1 MRSILEDLSENHT
14 RDIILALQETWKYE
28 IPAGFRKEFQE
39 QYHFV
44 HESAMNVNQ
53 HRRKGRPY
61 GGIAFIIS
69 RSIAFQIKYTN
80 SRCLSILLTHHNI
93 LVHNVYM
100 PSQDRRQT
108 VEVNMERLM
117 EALGHFEAAHGC
129 TDETVDCIA
138 LGDFNAS
145 PLDNTERSRMINRA
159 LEEKSY
165 DLQTDTK
172 FLPPTEYSHKA
183 GRLIDRIVAT
193 TSISN
198 IFSSVNI
205 KHSYYDSDHFPIVAT
220 VAIESQPTAHQPIQN
235 TSLCWSKATEKAIF
249 SYSQLL
255 QKKCKKTLNK
265 FGQNKIN
272 GAELYSETVQ
282 NMQDAAF
289 TCIPKC
295 SNKVKKRHNI
305 PMWRERMTSFQ
316 SDVEYWT
323 QLQFLHGGPNH
334 CPVVITQQLRLSKS
348 RYRHQIRQLRREV
361 ESNIAEATTLQNC
374 HKQLFKKTKSPAPA
388 MIDGHSRAAQPEMW
402 RKHFRE
408 VFNADEFPYQGN
420 LLNDISAKLTN
431 ADIQQF
437 KYVQCSEINDILP
450 LINSDKS
457 YKRHHHWQK
466 LHSKTHSAIHCL
478 AEIFNFWIKSILN
491 NSTTID
497 WDFFL
502 TNLNL
507 IPKSGK
513 KDLSVKKSWRPISI
527 GSSENW
533 ILEKVVLNR
542 LSSYVQTKNCQ
553 FGYKQNHGTSHAIE
567 LVRELE
573 RNHDAHICLLDAS
586 SAFDKLSWSRIKD
599 QLIKRNV
606 PFTLIK
612 IIMSQ
617 LFSTKIRICGTE
629 IIYPRVGVKQGGVLS
644 GVLFSCCYDDLV
656 EELERTGIGVLVKTL
671 TKFILL
677 CTIVYA
683 DDVVLIA
690 SSPYGL
696 RKLIGKTL
704 LFANMYN
711 DITFNPSKSWILRL
725 GPHTRPPVSV
735 CNIPTTE
742 CHVYLGVEIG
752 RQADPQKAAAAKLYC
767 NTNKLF
773 LQNKHVKKCN
783 TNVKNVCINSYGN
796 VYCIENFLE
805 TSSKLRRAHR
815 YMTKCVHSNWVQFAD
830 LDGPNIRS
838 RRLYTVFELDSIE
851 VIHRR
856 RRNNFLIKAA
866 SHENT
871 LISGVI
877 GNLPR
882 ITA

>member
-1 MRSILEDLSENHT
+1 MEREPQNSPESPKRLHLHQKDLCGQLTRKRKQRVDHEKYGTDIPRRIEGSRNSQSNGTENRSVLERRRPQTGEREEIEGSIISDHEISLCSSYVTPRATTNGHNSQTRQLLPGNSSDCASLEGANTRSDETTFNKPNVAIASFNCFNWKSDIMRSILEDLSENHT

-117 EALGHFEAAHGC
+117 EALGHFEAAHGS

-255 QKKCKKTLNK
+255 EKKCKKTLNK
-265 FGQNKIN
+265 FSQNKIN

-334 CPVVITQQLRLSKS
+334 CPIVITQQLRLSKS

-457 YKRHHHWQK
+457 YKQHHH
-466 LHSKTHSAIHCL
+466 
-478 AEIFNFWIKSILN
+478 
-491 NSTTID
+491 
-497 WDFFL
+497 
-502 TNLNL
+502 
-507 IPKSGK
+507 
-513 KDLSVKKSWRPISI
+513 
-527 GSSENW
+527 
-533 ILEKVVLNR
+533 
-542 LSSYVQTKNCQ
+542 
-553 FGYKQNHGTSHAIE
+553 
-567 LVRELE
+567 
-573 RNHDAHICLLDAS
+573 
-586 SAFDKLSWSRIKD
+586 
-599 QLIKRNV
+599 
-606 PFTLIK
+606 
-612 IIMSQ
+612 
-617 LFSTKIRICGTE
+617 
-629 IIYPRVGVKQGGVLS
+629 
-644 GVLFSCCYDDLV
+644 
-656 EELERTGIGVLVKTL
+656 
-671 TKFILL
+671 
-677 CTIVYA
+677 
-683 DDVVLIA
+683 
-690 SSPYGL
+690 
-696 RKLIGKTL
+696 
-704 LFANMYN
+704 
-711 DITFNPSKSWILRL
+711 
-725 GPHTRPPVSV
+725 
-735 CNIPTTE
+735 
-742 CHVYLGVEIG
+742 
-752 RQADPQKAAAAKLYC
+752 
-767 NTNKLF
+767 
-773 LQNKHVKKCN
+773 
-783 TNVKNVCINSYGN
+783 
-796 VYCIENFLE
+796 
-805 TSSKLRRAHR
+805 
-815 YMTKCVHSNWVQFAD
+815 
-830 LDGPNIRS
+830 
-838 RRLYTVFELDSIE
+838 
-851 VIHRR
+851 
-856 RRNNFLIKAA
+856 
-866 SHENT
+866 
-871 LISGVI
+871 
-877 GNLPR
+877 
-882 ITA
+882 